1 MTDVNQQ
8 DLELI
13 EAARA
18 VRLKAYKPYSGFA
31 VGAAL
36 RAKDGSIHVGCN
48 VENASFGLTLCA
60 ERNAL
65 VSAVAAGVREFEAV
79 AIAAP
84 GDEPVAWPCGACR
97 QVLAEF
103 GMDWRVLVVGAG
115 ETVLRGSLRELLPHN
130 FVLPGGP
137 HGGAAGDA

>member
-8 DLELI
+8 DQELI

-65 VSAVAAGVREFEAV
+65 VSAVAAGVREFDAV
-79 AIAAP
+79 AIAAT
-84 GDEPVAWPCGACR
+84 GEEPVAWPCGACR

-103 GMDWRVLVVGAG
+103 GMDWDVFVVGEGGA
-115 ETVLRGSLRELLPHN
+115 VLRGSLRELLPRN
-130 FVLPGGP
+130 FILPGGP
-137 HGGAAGDA
+137 HDCSSGDA

>member
-1 MTDVNQQ
+1 MDHVNQQ
-8 DLELI
+8 DRELI
-13 EAARA
+13 DAARA

-48 VENASFGLTLCA
+48 VENASFGMTLCA

-65 VSAVAAGVREFEAV
+65 VGAVAAGVQEFEAV
-79 AIAAP
+79 AIAASGP
-84 GDEPVAWPCGACR
+84 EPVAWPCGACR

-103 GMDWRVLVVGAG
+103 GMDWRVFIVGEG
-115 ETVLRGSLRELLPHN
+115 EGVLRGTLRELLPHN

-137 HGGAAGDA
+137 HDGATGDA

>member
-1 MTDVNQQ
+1 MDDVNQQ
-8 DLELI
+8 DQALI

-18 VRLKAYKPYSGFA
+18 VRLQAYKPYSGFA

-65 VSAVAAGVREFEAV
+65 VSAVASGVREFDAV
-79 AIAAP
+79 AIAAT
-84 GDEPVAWPCGACR
+84 GDEPLAWPCGACR

-103 GMDWRVLVVGAG
+103 GMDWTVFVVGEG
-115 ETVLRGSLRELLPHN
+115 ESVLRGTLRELLPHN

-137 HGGAAGDA
+137 HDGATGNA